1 MCFDKIQEKEIDNE
15 IDNLLRLG
23 VIKQVNFDKDQYI
36 SSIFTVPNKD
46 TKEQRMILNLRELNK
61 CITPHHFLIK
71 MDTFEMALKLV
82 KQYCYFGSIDLRH
95 AYYSVSIAEEDQ
107 KYLRFT

>member
-23 VIKQVNFDKDQYI
+23 VIKQVNFDKNQYI

-71 MDTFEMALKLV
+71 MDTFEMV
-82 KQYCYFGSIDLRH
+82 PTFTFFFSIT
-95 AYYSVSIAEEDQ
+95 YQ
-107 KYLRFT
+107 KRIIYVTIMFVTILS